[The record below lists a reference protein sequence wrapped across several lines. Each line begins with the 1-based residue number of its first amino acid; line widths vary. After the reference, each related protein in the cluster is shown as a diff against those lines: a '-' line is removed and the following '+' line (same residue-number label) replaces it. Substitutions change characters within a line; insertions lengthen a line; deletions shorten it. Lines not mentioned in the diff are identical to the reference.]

1 MQVILLEKVG
11 KWGNIGSVVTV
22 KDGFARNYLFP
33 RNKAI
38 RATKNNLV
46 KIETR
51 RAELEQENQARKA
64 AAEKSSEAI
73 SGMNIVIIRQAG
85 EDGRLYGSITARD
98 VARALSDKAKQEID
112 SEAVSIPVKIKEIG
126 IYNLEIAL
134 HPDVKVFI
142 SLNVARSDDEAK
154 AAIKKAS
161 TKPELEGEAKE
172 KPAKKASLKV
182 VSEEEASEK
191 PAKTPKKASAKKAAA
206 K

>member
-46 KIETR
+46 KIEAR

-191 PAKTPKKASAKKAAA
+191 PAKAPKKASAKKAAA